1 MTSMHTMLR
10 RLAEVAPGEFPVL
23 SIYLDMRLYAPE
35 ETPPRH
41 ASLLVLAKR
50 LEAIE
55 QSFLPRGAALDS
67 VRTDISRITEYL
79 ERDFAPDVQGLAI
92 FACAGTALFEVCE
105 APLPFEPTVAI
116 GAQPDLFQLARLL
129 DAQETAVV
137 ALFENTIARLFVVRH
152 GRLDAIGG
160 PEHGEESFGQ
170 QDVTGW
176 NQEQFQRHTNAA
188 RAHFAHEV
196 AENIDH
202 LVTRTGA
209 TRVILAGDALAIP
222 HLKKALSQHATAL
235 IHDEA
240 VPLEASVSQ
249 RAIEAA
255 VDAVMLAAQR
265 EQARSTVERLVDA
278 VRGDR
283 LGVVGL
289 GGTRAALERGQ
300 VDTLLLDPEAPITDE
315 MRSDLVRLAALA
327 DSHVEVVA
335 AYEPFRQL
343 GGIGALLRY
352 RLRWPEH
359 ENFGPADVA
368 PIRSSAD

>member
-1 MTSMHTMLR
+1 MTSMHPLLR

-23 SIYLDMRLYAPE
+23 SIYLDMRSHAPDE
-35 ETPPRH
+35 IPPRH
-41 ASLLVLAKR
+41 ARLRMLAER

-67 VRTDISRITEYL
+67 VRTDISRVTEYL

-92 FACAGTALFEVCE
+92 FACAGAALFEARE
-105 APLPFEPTVAI
+105 ASLPFDAIVAI

-137 ALFENTIARLFVVRH
+137 ALFETMTARLFVTRH
-152 GRLDAIGG
+152 GWLDATGVQERG
-160 PEHGEESFGQ
+160 MESYGQ
-170 QDVTGW
+170 QDVSGW
-176 NQEQFQRHTNAA
+176 TQEHFQRHTNEA
-188 RAHFAHEV
+188 RAHFAHAV

-209 TRVILAGDALAIP
+209 TRVILAGDVRAIP
-222 HLKKALSQHATAL
+222 RLKDALSPHMTAL

-240 VPLEASVSQ
+240 IQIDALASQ
-249 RAIEAA
+249 QAIENV
-255 VDAVMLAAQR
+255 VDAVLLAAQID
-265 EQARSTVERLVDA
+265 QDRSTAERLIDA

-283 LGVVGL
+283 LGVAGL

-315 MRSDLVRLAALA
+315 VRGELVRLAALTGG
-327 DSHVEVVA
+327 HVEVVA
-335 AYEPFRQL
+335 GYEPFRQL
-343 GGIGALLRY
+343 GGVGALLRY
-352 RLRWPEH
+352 RRPWPEH
-359 ENFGPADVA
+359 ERFGPVEVAHAQNIAD
-368 PIRSSAD
+368 